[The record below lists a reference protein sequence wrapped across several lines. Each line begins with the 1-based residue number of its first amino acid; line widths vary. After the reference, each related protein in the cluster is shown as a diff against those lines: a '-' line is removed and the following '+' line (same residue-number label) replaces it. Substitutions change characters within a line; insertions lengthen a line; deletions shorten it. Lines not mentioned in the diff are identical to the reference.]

1 MILDGPAVMVS
12 GRQAR
17 FHWTKESS
25 EAIIPSLTVEQKKTL
40 QTQYLYGLAAVFL
53 LSRTIVIYSFPLLFF

>member
-1 MILDGPAVMVS
+1 MGGKVYGFLSNCYPIVKLTVIRIRD
-12 GRQAR
+12 
-17 FHWTKESS
+17 K
-25 EAIIPSLTVEQKKTL
+25 IPSLTVEQKKTL